1 LFKWPGANQ
10 RVLDDVNRFL
20 SKETRGA
27 VERDASMQLARRFD
41 KYMPLLSQSLC
52 DFFGDKYEVRKNRFE
67 EREKIKKV
75 AIATAFKETPEQKTS
90 GVTKSKRTND
100 DENTISAGFRD
111 EDYVGFSNFLELAM
125 ASGQVRIAAPAS
137 VEAVIWTF
145 RASDVSFRKLEDIYS
160 QSQAMGGVAWV
171 FQISQLKLNAL
182 LGVTVPQIAEFLNAY
197 FGSVNNISLSTG
209 EDTSEEVTVNTTEEN
224 EAEEEEVTSTS
235 EEIEVVAEEDLL
247 SMIQMNLFEQYKDPE
262 VGRLVID
269 LKRSGLRSREE
280 ELIRSYEE
288 LFSSHQL
295 FAKTCWPHNED
306 QFDFAPQC
314 ALLTAGIWHDLS
326 VSSEFLKMCVRNIHD
341 NDLSYHGV
349 LIKWAKILETSGL
362 FSSSVLDIFTIIKA
376 TLLVYDE
383 NVPNTEFLNISTN
396 YCLYNVEGFVV
407 EHLSESIF
415 SVQTRFSLVLC
426 HLGVTYCQ
434 RPEDQTFPL
443 PSDHWKQSEM
453 ESSLCIG
460 SKVYLHSTGIKDP
473 KGKIICQ
480 IADIVWAESQGN
492 RDTDPP
498 ETGILLPGTGGYKKY
513 VQYFAEKIVS
523 RNPESGFSDTSYTNN
538 NARYQELES
547 LHTPELFLMSDTW
560 AAASVPGMRKEFV
573 FCELGGMTRPLLRT
587 NWAANLNTSDQE
599 KERLLNETFS
609 FFSRDP
615 ETLEMLEVISPYVER
630 AGLRNA
636 MKILHQKYPETPDR
650 EETRN
655 DNDTDSE
662 KRKSMS
668 GSGDNTTADETLAS
682 LSSKETGAVGRPGIL
697 GGRNRQ
703 LSTDTIKDETLWM
716 AENNLEQL
724 WAEEA
729 EQEKAARMEDLAEVN
744 DDSEEYIEDEENRDK
759 DSRHLGAIG
768 SSKPKSDEEE
778 IIEGEKTPVVSETEP
793 RARDNTEDRMDKL
806 EAAVCNMA
814 TWQPV
819 ASDIISG
826 NRDLIMQLSSRI
838 EYLETTLD
846 QMRLSQGRENGE
858 LKVSED
864 KESVKKS
871 GRTYVRIMREGE
883 EEDMAEVPTNS
894 QGLLPQAT
902 VTALFPATTAI
913 KFRVQSSSG
922 GKTWRAL
929 LLEDD
934 LYHPPGDTG
943 WGDRVYTC
951 TQPKKTSSD
960 IPRSEAGSSSLVDP
974 GPGPFSMGSLTPA
987 SSSLAGNI
995 VSSSLVSPFMP
1006 SLGGIPPLPAHIWGT
1021 GGLGGG
1027 LGACHALGPLG
1038 QNIGSNPGPGAGA
1051 ANYKGFGGNK

>member
-1 LFKWPGANQ
+1 
-10 RVLDDVNRFL
+10 
-20 SKETRGA
+20 
-27 VERDASMQLARRFD
+27 
-41 KYMPLLSQSLC
+41 
-52 DFFGDKYEVRKNRFE
+52 
-67 EREKIKKV
+67 
-75 AIATAFKETPEQKTS
+75 
-90 GVTKSKRTND
+90 
-100 DENTISAGFRD
+100 
-111 EDYVGFSNFLELAM
+111 
-125 ASGQVRIAAPAS
+125 
-137 VEAVIWTF
+137 
-145 RASDVSFRKLEDIYS
+145 
-160 QSQAMGGVAWV
+160 
-171 FQISQLKLNAL
+171 
-182 LGVTVPQIAEFLNAY
+182 
-197 FGSVNNISLSTG
+197 
-209 EDTSEEVTVNTTEEN
+209 
-224 EAEEEEVTSTS
+224 
-235 EEIEVVAEEDLL
+235 
-247 SMIQMNLFEQYKDPE
+247 
-262 VGRLVID
+262 
-269 LKRSGLRSREE
+269 
-280 ELIRSYEE
+280 
-288 LFSSHQL
+288 
-295 FAKTCWPHNED
+295 
-306 QFDFAPQC
+306 
-314 ALLTAGIWHDLS
+314 
-326 VSSEFLKMCVRNIHD
+326 
-341 NDLSYHGV
+341 
-349 LIKWAKILETSGL
+349 
-362 FSSSVLDIFTIIKA
+362 
-376 TLLVYDE
+376 
-383 NVPNTEFLNISTN
+383 
-396 YCLYNVEGFVV
+396 
-407 EHLSESIF
+407 
-415 SVQTRFSLVLC
+415 
-426 HLGVTYCQ
+426 
-434 RPEDQTFPL
+434 
-443 PSDHWKQSEM
+443 
-453 ESSLCIG
+453 
-460 SKVYLHSTGIKDP
+460 
-473 KGKIICQ
+473 
-480 IADIVWAESQGN
+480 
-492 RDTDPP
+492 
-498 ETGILLPGTGGYKKY
+498 
-513 VQYFAEKIVS
+513 
-523 RNPESGFSDTSYTNN
+523 
-538 NARYQELES
+538 
-547 LHTPELFLMSDTW
+547 
-560 AAASVPGMRKEFV
+560 
-573 FCELGGMTRPLLRT
+573 
-587 NWAANLNTSDQE
+587 
-599 KERLLNETFS
+599 
-609 FFSRDP
+609 
-615 ETLEMLEVISPYVER
+615 MLEVISPYVER

-703 LSTDTIKDETLWM
+703 LSTDTIKVTFREKYSIVKLSYKDETLWM

-864 KESVKKS
+864 KESVKKA

-987 SSSLAGNI
+987 SSSLAGVNNI
-995 VSSSLVSPFMP
+995 TNMSCWWYFDDYTPFR
-1006 SLGGIPPLPAHIWGT
+1006 I
-1021 GGLGGG
+1021 
-1027 LGACHALGPLG
+1027 
-1038 QNIGSNPGPGAGA
+1038 
-1051 ANYKGFGGNK
+1051 